1 MQTYEIPQNCP
12 FSLPFPTVIAFHRV
26 KKSPLII
33 GIVDRIKINS
43 EQPLP
48 FSQSELSIP
57 YFLQIVRITYVCF
70 VYFTAIAR
78 VCINFHRQHVW
89 SLYSDGV
96 KGETSPTCLRKYR
109 EEDEEAVAKR
119 AINARSWR
127 FSFQKHL
134 TIFSIYFIIIIIII
148 IIILSFFFHTFFY
161 PLHLPTPTPTPTTHT
176 RDPRPLPTIHDPRH
190 LATLVET
197 TQKERA
203 GEVCEADSKNSWA
216 RFYSSFT
223 DTVYSRLAHTSLLRT
238 PR

>member
-1 MQTYEIPQNCP
+1 MQKYEILQNCP
-12 FSLPFPTVIAFHRV
+12 FSLPFPTVISFHRV

-43 EQPLP
+43 EQPLS
-48 FSQSELSIP
+48 FRDSELSIP

-127 FSFQKHL
+127 FSFQKHF
-134 TIFSIYFIIIIIII
+134 TIFSIYFIIIIIISIIIII
-148 IIILSFFFHTFFY
+148 IIILSFFFILFFIHYIYPHPHPHPRPTPATHDLY
-161 PLHLPTPTPTPTTHT
+161 PLPTTH
-176 RDPRPLPTIHDPRH
+176 DI
-190 LATLVET
+190 
-197 TQKERA
+197 
-203 GEVCEADSKNSWA
+203 
-216 RFYSSFT
+216 
-223 DTVYSRLAHTSLLRT
+223 
-238 PR
+238 